1 MERTTPCRR
10 LFWFGTLLLVTLA
23 AGCGEEATAPGRPT
37 VASNGDTEAVG
48 IPIEEADG
56 FITLRARLFGGQNE
70 VAVILSH
77 MRPND
82 QTAWFEFAQELADE
96 GYAVLTFDF
105 RGYGESDG
113 DQDFAKLDEDLS
125 AALQFM
131 RRDRGKETVFL
142 MGASMGGT
150 TTLVVAARE
159 DTAGVVTVS
168 APAQF
173 EDQDALSV
181 IPNVMEPTLLI
192 ASEEDT
198 QAMLSLQELLDAT
211 DQSSQSLES
220 EIYAGNLHGTNL
232 FQSESEHAD
241 AIRQRIFQFLREQA
255 GS

>member
-1 MERTTPCRR
+1 M
-10 LFWFGTLLLVTLA
+10 LLVALA
-23 AGCGEEATAPGRPT
+23 AGCGESATTPERPT
-37 VASNGDTEAVG
+37 VVLNGETQAIG
-48 IPIEEADG
+48 IPIAEADG
-56 FITLRARLFGGQNE
+56 FITLRAHLFGGQNE

-82 QTAWFEFAQELADE
+82 QTAWFEFAQQLADE

-113 DQDFAKLDEDLS
+113 DQDFDKLDEDLS

-131 RRDRGKETVFL
+131 RRDRAKETVFL
-142 MGASMGGT
+142 IGACMGGT

-159 DTAGVVTVS
+159 DVTGVVTVS

-173 EDQDALSV
+173 ENQDALSV
-181 IPNVMEPTLLI
+181 IPNVSAPTLLI
-192 ASEEDT
+192 ASEDDT
-198 QAMLSLQELLDAT
+198 QAMLSLQELLDAS
-211 DQSSQSLES
+211 DPSPAS
-220 EIYAGNLHGTNL
+220 EVYAGNLHGTNL

-241 AIRQRIFQFLREQA
+241 AVRQRIFQFLREHD

>member
-1 MERTTPCRR
+1 MESTKPCHR
-10 LFWFGTLLLVTLA
+10 LFWIGTLALVTLA
-23 AGCGEEATAPGRPT
+23 AACGGQATTPARPT
-37 VASNGDTEAVG
+37 IVLNDETQAIG
-48 IPIEEADG
+48 IPIGEGDE
-56 FITLRARLFGGQNE
+56 FFTLRAHLFGGQNE

-125 AALQFM
+125 AAMQFM

-142 MGASMGGT
+142 IGASMGGT

-159 DTAGVVTVS
+159 DTAGVVTIS

-173 EDQDALSV
+173 EDQDAVSV
-181 IPNVMEPTLLI
+181 IANVMEPTLLV
-192 ASEEDT
+192 ASEDDT
-198 QAMLSLQELLDAT
+198 QAMLSLQALLDAT
-211 DQSSQSLES
+211 SQSLES

-241 AIRQRIFQFLREQA
+241 TIRQRIFQFLREHA
-255 GS
+255 GP